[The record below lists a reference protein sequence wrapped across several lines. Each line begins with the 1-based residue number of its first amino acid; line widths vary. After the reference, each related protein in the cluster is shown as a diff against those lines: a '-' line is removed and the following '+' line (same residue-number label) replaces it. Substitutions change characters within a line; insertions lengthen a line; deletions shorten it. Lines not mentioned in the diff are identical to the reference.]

1 MGHFT
6 VRYWE
11 NPHGSG
17 VPRADRRSGEYRTY
31 TPSQLTG
38 MRLAIGP
45 EIDAEVAT
53 AERAVHALNRG
64 SHQDLGLVSRFL
76 LRSEAIASSYIEGIA
91 PSPRNV
97 ALAELAPDENVR
109 GLSDTAQQVARNMTI
124 VRAASDA
131 LSEKDSLSI
140 ADLEVLQASL
150 ITGPAEL
157 QGLRTT
163 QNWIGGSG
171 YHPLDA
177 AHVPPP
183 PEEVRALLEDL
194 VQYMAGAAHSPIIQ
208 AALAH
213 AQFETIHPFPDGNG
227 RVGRALIHTVL
238 TRRGLT
244 AEAILPV
251 SLVLATLHQEYID
264 GLNSFHAGGSSDSPE
279 VSAALEAWISTFAR
293 AVRIAAEQAG
303 LLELRLTTLREEWAH
318 TIAEARRREGR
329 VRATR
334 RDSAL
339 STILDSLPGTPV
351 LTTSTVTRVHG
362 VTTTAAQ
369 NALAQL
375 TEYGILEPLSIGGAR
390 RAYVSLDVLDLIT
403 RSERAM
409 ASRDFDTASA
419 PPTRPVPARRIP

>member
-6 VRYWE
+6 WQHWE
-11 NPHGSG
+11 NPYDSG
-17 VPRADRRSGEYRTY
+17 VPRADRRSGEFRTFA
-31 TPSQLTG
+31 PSRLTG

-45 EIDAEVAT
+45 EVDAEVAA
-53 AERAVHALNRG
+53 AERAVRALNRG
-64 SHQDLGLVSRFL
+64 THQDLGLVSRFL

-91 PSPRNV
+91 PSPKNIV
-97 ALAELAPDENVR
+97 LAELALDEDVR
-109 GLSDTAQQVARNMTI
+109 GLSDTAHQVARNMTI
-124 VRAASDA
+124 VRAAADA
-131 LSEKDSLSI
+131 LSERDVLTV
-140 ADLEVLQASL
+140 ADLEALQTSL
-150 ITGPAEL
+150 ILSPAEL
-157 QGLRTT
+157 QGVRTT
-163 QNWIGGSG
+163 QNWIGGSS
-171 YHPLDA
+171 YHPLEA

-183 PEEVRALLEDL
+183 PEEVLVLLEDL
-194 VQYMAGAAHSPIIQ
+194 VRYMAGATHSPIVQ

-251 SLVLATLHQEYID
+251 SLVLATRHPEYID
-264 GLNSFHAGGSSDSPE
+264 GLDSFRVEGSPESPE
-279 VSAALEAWISTFAR
+279 VSAAIETWVGTFAN
-293 AVRIAAEQAG
+293 AVRIAAEQAAI
-303 LLELRLTTLREEWAH
+303 LEQRLAVLREEWSQ
-318 TIAEARRREGR
+318 ILSEARRREGK

-369 NALAQL
+369 NALSQL
-375 TEYGILEPLSIGGAR
+375 TEYGILETISIGRAQ
-390 RAYVSLDVLDLIT
+390 RAYVSLDVLDLLT

-409 ASRDFDTASA
+409 ASREFNTTSS
-419 PPTRPVPARRIP
+419 PPMRPVPAPRTG

>member
-1 MGHFT
+1 
-6 VRYWE
+6 
-11 NPHGSG
+11 
-17 VPRADRRSGEYRTY
+17 
-31 TPSQLTG
+31 

-45 EIDAEVAT
+45 EVDAEVAA

-64 SHQDLGLVSRFL
+64 THQDLGLVSRFL

-91 PSPRNV
+91 PSLKNV
-97 ALAELAPDENVR
+97 ALAEIALDEDVR
-109 GLSDTAQQVARNMTI
+109 GLSDTAHQVARNMAI

-131 LSEKDSLSI
+131 LSERDVLTVD
-140 ADLEVLQASL
+140 DLEALQASL
-150 ITGPAEL
+150 IPSPAEL
-157 QGLRTT
+157 QGVRTT
-163 QNWIGGSG
+163 QNWIGGSSH
-171 YHPLDA
+171 HPLEA

-183 PEEVRALLEDL
+183 PEEVLVLLEDL
-194 VQYMAGAAHSPIIQ
+194 VRYMAGATHSPIIQ

-251 SLVLATLHQEYID
+251 SLVLATRHQEYID
-264 GLNSFHAGGSSDSPE
+264 GLDSFRVEGSPESPE
-279 VSAALEAWISTFAR
+279 VSAAIETWVGTFAN
-293 AVRIAAEQAG
+293 AVRIAAEQAAI
-303 LLELRLTTLREEWAH
+303 LEQRLAVLREEWSQ
-318 TIAEARRREGR
+318 ILSEARRREGR

-351 LTTSTVTRVHG
+351 LTTSTVTRVHD

-369 NALAQL
+369 NALSQL
-375 TEYGILEPLSIGGAR
+375 TEYGILEKISIGRAQ
-390 RAYVSLDVLDLIT
+390 RAYVSLDVLDLLT

-409 ASRDFDTASA
+409 ASRDLDTASSSA
-419 PPTRPVPARRIP
+419 MRPVPAPRTG